1 MIMDGGYL
9 GEVSRVIGGA
19 GWLKARCTHSLTRK
33 HILEENRHRSHA
45 SAVTGALGPLV
56 TASAL
61 LAFGLIPASRTSA
74 QSVSPPPVTILQD
87 SGSLA
92 DGFIFLGPQAIR
104 APNPDQGAEIIDNQ
118 GRIVWFLPT
127 PGNEAMDFRVQTY
140 QGNPVLTWSQGIT
153 FGDAKAGDTAYYIA
167 DSTYK
172 VIAKVQ
178 AGNGLN
184 GDLHEF
190 RLTPQ
195 NTALITIYN
204 HVPADLSSLGGR
216 ANGTVTEGV
225 VQEIDVA
232 TGKVL
237 LEWHSLPNVALSESY
252 AAVPAPSSGIPYD
265 YFHLNSVNPDSD
277 GNLLISSRFTC
288 TVFKLNR
295 TTGAIMWRLGGK
307 KSDFALGPGLPFA
320 FQHDAIAVDSK
331 TIRIFDNQSD
341 GNAVLP
347 HSRVIWVSHDDTAMT
362 ASVVRSVEHP
372 GGLSAGAEGG
382 AQGLGNG
389 DTITDWGIT
398 GRFSEFNSAGQL
410 LFDASE
416 PKGYCSYR
424 AYRSPWVGNPSTS
437 PTAVALVNSDG
448 SVAVH
453 AIWNG
458 PTEVASWEVLGGAA
472 PGSLSPVGSAAWN
485 GLDTV
490 ITVPGPLNDVQ
501 VVAMNSAGSA
511 IGTSA
516 AAAGPFAAVFPAQP
530 ASQTIAA
537 GGTVAFS
544 ALATGSAQTY
554 QWLFNGSPLS
564 DGASGGATVSGA
576 TGPTLVVSGA
586 TGASAGSYSCVA
598 ASFGNSATSDAA
610 ALTVA
615 PAADAGRL
623 SNTSCRSAV
632 GTGHAALIVG
642 FAVGGRGT
650 SGSLPLLIR
659 ASGPALAKLGV
670 AGSLPDPKLQL
681 YAPGVVVASN
691 SGWAGNPAIA
701 SEAAA
706 VGAFPWAVA
715 PSLDSALYENLAAG
729 PFSAVISGAGGDT
742 GVALGEV
749 YDAMPAFTR
758 LSATPRIVN
767 ISGRAL
773 VGTGGN
779 ILIAGFVIGGA
790 ASETVLIRGSGPALS
805 GFGVSGALADPLLRL
820 YQSNGDGTSTL
831 LGSNAGW
838 NGDAQVGA
846 AAASVGAFSWGD
858 LASADSALLITLP
871 PGAYTAEVS
880 GAGGD
885 TGVALV
891 EVYEVP

>member
-1 MIMDGGYL
+1 
-9 GEVSRVIGGA
+9 
-19 GWLKARCTHSLTRK
+19 
-33 HILEENRHRSHA
+33 
-45 SAVTGALGPLV
+45 LV

-61 LAFGLIPASRTSA
+61 LALGLIPAPRAGA
-74 QSVSPPPVTILQD
+74 QAVSPPPVTVLQN
-87 SGSLA
+87 SGPLA
-92 DGFIFLGPQAIR
+92 DGFIFIGPHGVS
-104 APNPDQGAEIIDNQ
+104 PPKPFQGAEIIDNQ

-140 QGNPVLTWSQGIT
+140 QGNPVLTWSQGVT
-153 FGDAKAGDTAYYIA
+153 FGDAKAGDTTDYIA

-195 NTALITIYN
+195 NTALISVYN
-204 HVPADLSSLGGR
+204 HVPTDLSPVGGP

-237 LEWHSLPNVALSESY
+237 LEWHSLPDVALSESY
-252 AAVPAPSSGIPYD
+252 AAVPSASSGLPYD
-265 YFHLNSVNPDSD
+265 YFHLNSVNLDTD

-307 KSDFALGPGLPFA
+307 RSDFALGPGLPFA
-320 FQHDAIAVDSK
+320 FQHNAIAVDSK

-341 GNAVLP
+341 GNAVRP

-362 ASVVRSVEHP
+362 ASIVQSIEHP
-372 GGLSAGAEGG
+372 EGLSAGAEGG
-382 AQGLGNG
+382 AQALDNG
-389 DTITDWGIT
+389 GTFVDWGIV
-398 GRFSEFNSAGQL
+398 GRFSEFNPAGQL

-416 PKGYCSYR
+416 APGYCSYR

-437 PTAVALVNSDG
+437 PTAVALENSDG
-448 SVAVH
+448 SIAVH

-458 PTEVASWEVLGGAA
+458 ATEVASWDVLGGAA
-472 PGSLSPVGSAAWN
+472 AGSLGPVGSAAWS
-485 GLDTV
+485 GLDTM
-490 ITVPGPLNDVQ
+490 ITVPGPVNNIQ
-501 VVAMNSAGSA
+501 VVARNSAGSA

-516 AAAGPFAAVFPAQP
+516 AVAGPFAAVFPEQP
-530 ASQTIAA
+530 ASRTIAA
-537 GGTVAFS
+537 GGTVAFR
-544 ALATGSAQTY
+544 AVATGSAQTY

-564 DGASGGATVSGA
+564 DGASGGATISGA
-576 TGPTLVVSGA
+576 TGPTLVISGA
-586 TGASAGSYSCVA
+586 TGASAGTYACVA

-610 ALTVA
+610 MLTVGA
-615 PAADAGRL
+615 SADAGRL

-632 GTGHAALIVG
+632 GTGGDALIVG

-650 SGSLPLLIR
+650 SGSMPLLIR
-659 ASGPALAKLGV
+659 ASGPALVKLGV
-670 AGSLPDPKLQL
+670 AGSLPDPMLQL
-681 YAPGVVVASN
+681 YAQGGVLASN
-691 SGWAGNPAIA
+691 SGWAGDSAIA
-701 SEAAA
+701 SAAA
-706 VGAFPWAVA
+706 SVGAFPWSVA
-715 PSLDSALYENLAAG
+715 PGLDSALYKTLAAG
-729 PFSAVISGAGGDT
+729 LFSAVISGAGGDT

-749 YDAMPAFTR
+749 YDATPAAAR
-758 LSATPRIVN
+758 LPTAPRIVN
-767 ISGRAL
+767 ISGRAR
-773 VGTGGN
+773 VGMGGN
-779 ILIAGFVIGGA
+779 ILIAGFVIGGST
-790 ASETVLIRGSGPALS
+790 SETVLIRGSGPALS
-805 GFGVSGALADPLLRL
+805 RFGVSGALADPLLQL

-838 NGDAQVGA
+838 NGDAQVEA

-858 LASADSALLITLP
+858 PASADSALLITLP
-871 PGAYTAEVS
+871 PGAYTAEVY

-885 TGVALV
+885 TGIALV